1 LSQGLTAFEGR
12 AIASLASLYAFRM
25 MGLFMVLP
33 VLMLYGQDY
42 QESTPLLMGLALGA
56 YGFTQAI
63 FQIPFG
69 SLSDRLGRKPVI
81 FIGLLIFA
89 IGSIVAASAETVYGL
104 ILGRCLQGAGA
115 IASAIMALV
124 ADLTSDESRTKA
136 MASIGASIG
145 LSFSVALVVGPALT
159 KFGGGLHAV
168 FILTAVLA
176 VIGMLILWRWVPT
189 PVITAKRHRDT
200 GTVPELVQQMLRHGE
215 LQRLNFGV
223 FVLHAALMASF
234 VAVPL
239 VLEQHLNIHRD
250 NHWQVYLPI
259 LLLAFVA
266 MIPFIIV
273 AEKKRKMKH
282 VFVCSVAIL
291 AVMEFSLALWHDQKV
306 MFLLAL
312 FLFFVAFN
320 LLEATLPSLMSK
332 IAPVGAKGT
341 ASGIYSTCQFMGAF
355 VGGVGGGWLLQ
366 EYGLSAVYVGAG
378 VLLLMWLLVAQN
390 MKTPKH
396 LARIQVT
403 LAGAELDLAEEQ
415 LLQVSGVVE
424 VLLIAEEQTAYLK
437 VNSALFD
444 RDAMMRLACIK

>member
-1 LSQGLTAFEGR
+1 MSQGLTAFEGR